1 MADSHTDV
9 SAGHY
14 TLFHYR
20 GGWLKQIA
28 KWALPQELTSA
39 ETGPAAELLSTYFH
53 TMLKDGVPYYSGAMF
68 ETFAGGG
75 DAQKVAN
82 TFTAEDLV
90 AVSLLSVDVPGTAAL
105 RILGTR
111 ATEINGLLEGIPNGR
126 ELRDAADDEIAPG
139 SAAEDLWSALRKSG
153 VGPVTTS
160 KLLARKRPALLPV
173 IDTVVKKVLGHPA
186 RANFWLTLRAQL
198 NADGGRLNEHL
209 LEVREAA
216 QLGEGISL
224 IRCFDVV
231 VWMIG
236 KRDGV
241 VGGRVRS

>member
-1 MADSHTDV
+1 V
-9 SAGHY
+9 SS
-14 TLFHYR
+14 
-20 GGWLKQIA
+20 IA
-28 KWALPQELTSA
+28 QWALPNELMSTDL
-39 ETGPAAELLSTYFH
+39 GPAAELLSTYFH
-53 TMLKDGVPYYSGAMF
+53 TKLDDGVPYYSGAMF

-75 DAQKVAN
+75 DAPGVAN
-82 TFTAEDLV
+82 AFTAADLV

-105 RILGTR
+105 RILDTR
-111 ATEINGLLEGIPNGR
+111 AEDLNGLLAKIPNDC
-126 ELRDAADDEIAPG
+126 ELRHATDAQIGPG
-139 SAAEDLWSALRKSG
+139 SAADALWPALRNAG

-186 RANFWLTLRAQL
+186 KASFWLTLRAQL
-198 NADGGRLNEHL
+198 NADDGRLYEHL
-209 LEVREAA
+209 LKIRSEARV
-216 QLGEGISL
+216 GECISV

-236 KRDGV
+236 KREGI